1 MYLSYLKQFGKHFS
15 VACVEFKIFK
25 DIKIKI
31 DIVSVKNIWKQ
42 VVLS

>member
-15 VACVEFKIFK
+15 AACVVFKIFK

-42 VVLS
+42 VALS